1 MALLQM
7 GTVSCTSLRKT
18 FDFGHYSCTH
28 AFRKEVQGTA
38 GSHLPAASTAAA
50 HVISSLARNLSFP
63 LQPSARSPSNKE
75 RNMSVITP
83 PPLASVQGAEL
94 EDLTGKQ
101 SSIKSD
107 DLWKDQAVLVLVL
120 RRPGCVLCRG
130 EAKSLWGKKAQF
142 EELGVRMV
150 CLVHEAIPDEIKAF
164 WPEYW

>member
-1 MALLQM
+1 M
-7 GTVSCTSLRKT
+7 GTVSCTSLQKA
-18 FDFGHYSCTH
+18 FDSEHSLVHACFPQRGARHRRFSPASSFHSCSS
-28 AFRKEVQGTA
+28 R
-38 GSHLPAASTAAA
+38 HLLVCAHSVLSPAAFGPF
-50 HVISSLARNLSFP
+50 IL
-63 LQPSARSPSNKE
+63 LQNKRS
-75 RNMSVITP
+75 MSVITP

-101 SSIKSD
+101 STIKSD
-107 DLWKDQAVLVLVL
+107 DLWKAQAVLLLVL

>member
-1 MALLQM
+1 
-7 GTVSCTSLRKT
+7 
-18 FDFGHYSCTH
+18 
-28 AFRKEVQGTA
+28 
-38 GSHLPAASTAAA
+38 
-50 HVISSLARNLSFP
+50 
-63 LQPSARSPSNKE
+63 
-75 RNMSVITP
+75 MSVITP
-83 PPLASVQGAEL
+83 PPLASVQGAKL

-107 DLWKDQAVLVLVL
+107 DLWKDQAVLLLVL